1 MGIEAIHPHK
11 KQSTSMKDGQHKIYS
26 YLCVCVHISIDRPYT
41 SIRSTAVRR
50 KREK

>member
-26 YLCVCVHISIDRPYT
+26 YLLEPYWNK
-41 SIRSTAVRR
+41 SGKS
-50 KREK
+50 K